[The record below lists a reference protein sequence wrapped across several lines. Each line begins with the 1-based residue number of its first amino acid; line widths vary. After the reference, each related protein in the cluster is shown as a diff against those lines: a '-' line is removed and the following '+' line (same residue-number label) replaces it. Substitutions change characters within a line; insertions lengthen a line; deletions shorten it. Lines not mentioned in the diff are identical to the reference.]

1 MLFYYQTLVM
11 EKMMMKVRM
20 KKAKRITMALEA

>member
-1 MLFYYQTLVM
+1 MLYQTLMM
-11 EKMMMKVRM
+11 EKKMMKVRT